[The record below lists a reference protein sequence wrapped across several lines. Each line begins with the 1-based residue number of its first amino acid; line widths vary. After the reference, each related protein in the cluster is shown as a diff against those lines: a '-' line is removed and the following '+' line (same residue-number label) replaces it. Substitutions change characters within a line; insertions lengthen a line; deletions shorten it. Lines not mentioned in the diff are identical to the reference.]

1 MNIITYLATACD
13 TMGICIVLA
22 KKGNLFSVF
31 FDNEDWVAECLNP
44 DLLPFINE
52 YSFETLDEAETK
64 FSELCDTFHIDEVRY
79 TGDYNTLLEEMG
91 IGFYEETERPIE
103 ITGTVYPW

>member
-1 MNIITYLATACD
+1 MNIITYLATAFD

-22 KKGNLFSVF
+22 KKGDTFSVF

-52 YSFETLDEAETK
+52 YPFGTLDEAEAK
-64 FSELCDTFHIDEVRY
+64 FSELCDTFHIDEVRC
-79 TGDYNTLLEEMG
+79 TENYNKLLEEMG
-91 IGFYEETERPIE
+91 IGFYEETERPTE